1 MLIYFCDAKVHV
13 ILFPQTSKFQGIIVT
28 DFSRSFSIFTYYC
41 GDLRFSN
48 DATIGFV
55 TGDGLFAN
63 HPASLRGSAQSVA
76 CLNSPASPWV
86 NVVYEITKTGK
97 KWAILPSM
105 LISF

>member
-1 MLIYFCDAKVHV
+1 M
-13 ILFPQTSKFQGIIVT
+13 VT

-48 DATIGFV
+48 GATIGFV
-55 TGDGLFAN
+55 TGDGLFAI
-63 HPASLRGSAQSVA
+63 HPTHRSSAQSVA

-97 KWAILPSM
+97 GW
-105 LISF
+105 